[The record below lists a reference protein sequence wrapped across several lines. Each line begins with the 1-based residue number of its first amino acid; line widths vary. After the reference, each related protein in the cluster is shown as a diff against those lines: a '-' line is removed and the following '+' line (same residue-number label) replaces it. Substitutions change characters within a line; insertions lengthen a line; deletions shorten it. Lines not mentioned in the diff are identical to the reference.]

1 MAQTWLHA
9 TVTGNLLIK
18 PCKMSQASSY
28 WTELYDLLHYDLY
41 LVKPVWSIFDPIPE
55 TLRIASLH
63 SI

>member
-28 WTELYDLLHYDLY
+28 WTELHYDLY

>member
-18 PCKMSQASSY
+18 PCKMSQANSY
-28 WTELYDLLHYDLY
+28 WTELHDDLY
-41 LVKPVWSIFDPIPE
+41 LVKPVWSIFDPILE
-55 TLRIASLH
+55 TLGIASLH